1 MRQITRKNSAVIA
14 GAAAGLALLAMA
26 DAASAQAAAT
36 RARTPAVTLSE
47 AQAARSAGSSQSRLR
62 FTERGRWGL
71 DLNLS
76 QPVGRES
83 NLGDVEAGAYYR
95 VNPRLRVGAAA
106 GLAEPEADPARAA
119 QTDRRAA
126 PRFRLESI
134 FRF

>member
-1 MRQITRKNSAVIA
+1 MRKSAVIS
-14 GAAAGLALLAMA
+14 GVIAGLALIGAA
-26 DAASAQAAAT
+26 DVAAAQSQSRT
-36 RARTPAVTLSE
+36 RDPAVSLND
-47 AQAARSAGSSQSRLR
+47 AQAARTTAPAGQSRMR

-71 DLNLS
+71 DLNMS

-106 GLAEPEADPARAA
+106 GLATPEQDPARAP
-119 QTDRRAA
+119 QTDQRTA